1 MKQDNPQ
8 ISLILPAK
16 GFPQVLS
23 ETLDALSNQ
32 TLMPQEVVIVDSSKK
47 GEIDDVVLDFQDKIN
62 IKHIKVKKAYPGEA
76 RNLAIKES
84 TNEILAFVD
93 SKTVPETDW
102 LEASFSQLSKNIDV
116 IFGKTQYLASSQ
128 TQKILQATIY
138 GSFPVET
145 LPGTMLRKKT
155 FYQIGEFIE
164 QIRSS
169 EDLEWRSRCREL
181 DLEVY
186 ASEKVQMTYAQ
197 VSRSILSEI
206 KKQFIYQLHGAYSDV
221 QLRMKTI
228 IFGLAMLFVALLI
241 PQWNALVGW
250 EGSILYIPNITKSF
264 FYLISIFSMVLLI
277 QNLFEKRISIL
288 FKFSIG
294 VLFLISTYLV
304 YQWNFV
310 MADWVEESIFYIPHI
325 TKGYISLILF
335 SAVIFRGIY
344 KPLIM
349 GIKRNYLFP
358 FRWLL
363 VGLVGI
369 FLDLAKIPGYLLG
382 AIIAIKNRLFN
393 DNTYG

>member
-1 MKQDNPQ
+1 
-8 ISLILPAK
+8 
-16 GFPQVLS
+16 
-23 ETLDALSNQ
+23 
-32 TLMPQEVVIVDSSKK
+32 
-47 GEIDDVVLDFQDKIN
+47 
-62 IKHIKVKKAYPGEA
+62 
-76 RNLAIKES
+76 
-84 TNEILAFVD
+84 
-93 SKTVPETDW
+93 
-102 LEASFSQLSKNIDV
+102 
-116 IFGKTQYLASSQ
+116 
-128 TQKILQATIY
+128 
-138 GSFPVET
+138 
-145 LPGTMLRKKT
+145 MLRKKT

-277 QNLFEKRISIL
+277 QNLFEKRIFSIL